1 MVNGLILHFLKN
13 IQTCN
18 VNNQQ
23 KHKHMNYTEGLELA
37 IEFGM
42 EELYTELVENGATPM
57 QALMEWN

>member
-1 MVNGLILHFLKN
+1 MNYFNGYN
-13 IQTCN
+13 IYKT
-18 VNNQQ
+18 
-23 KHKHMNYTEGLELA
+23 MSYTEGLELA

>member
-1 MVNGLILHFLKN
+1 MS
-13 IQTCN
+13 
-18 VNNQQ
+18 
-23 KHKHMNYTEGLELA
+23 YTEGLELA